1 MLLLYRFAELEVVM
15 TELVVVS
22 VERRDSRAGLW
33 MESLPVELEDGLE
46 RMRPRVCKNMSA
58 SSSER

>member
-1 MLLLYRFAELEVVM
+1 M

-22 VERRDSRAGLW
+22 VERKDPRAGLW
-33 MESLPVELEDGLE
+33 VESLLVELAGGFE
-46 RMRPRVCKNMSA
+46 RMRPRVCKNMSV

>member
-1 MLLLYRFAELEVVM
+1 MLLLYRFAEPEVDV
-15 TELVVVS
+15 TEVVVVS
-22 VERRDSRAGLW
+22 VERKDPRAGLW
-33 MESLPVELEDGLE
+33 VESLLVELGDGLE

>member
-1 MLLLYRFAELEVVM
+1 VDV

-22 VERRDSRAGLW
+22 VERKDPRAGLW
-33 MESLPVELEDGLE
+33 VESLLVELADGLE
-46 RMRPRVCKNMSA
+46 RMRPRVCKNMSV

>member
-1 MLLLYRFAELEVVM
+1 MLLLYRFDELEVVV

-22 VERRDSRAGLW
+22 VERKDSRAGLR
-33 MESLPVELEDGLE
+33 MDSLPVELEDGLE